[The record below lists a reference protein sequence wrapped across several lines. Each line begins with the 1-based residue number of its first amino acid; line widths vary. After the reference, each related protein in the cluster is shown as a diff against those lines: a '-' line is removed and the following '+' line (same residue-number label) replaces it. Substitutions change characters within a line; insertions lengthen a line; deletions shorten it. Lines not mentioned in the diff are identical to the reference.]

1 MTAAFESPAVATLE
15 SSVTPVLE
23 EAKSVTVADPI
34 EYNAA
39 AATLKSIRA
48 LRDQIAEVFDP
59 ICAKAFEAHKAATAQ
74 RKRFLDPVDE
84 AERTVKR
91 AMSVYVE
98 AEDRRRL
105 IAEAAAR
112 EVARKADED
121 ARLARAAALEAAGA
135 PEAADAVLEEAPPAP
150 PVVAIPKPQA
160 QGIRTSTTYSA
171 EVTDLYA
178 LVCAV
183 AKDRGLL
190 HLVAPN
196 APALNAMARALREN
210 LRVPG
215 VRAIA
220 VRGVSVRR

>member
-59 ICAKAFEAHKAATAQ
+59 ICAKAFEAHKTATAQ

-105 IAEAAAR
+105 I
-112 EVARKADED
+112 
-121 ARLARAAALEAAGA
+121 
-135 PEAADAVLEEAPPAP
+135 
-150 PVVAIPKPQA
+150 
-160 QGIRTSTTYSA
+160 
-171 EVTDLYA
+171 
-178 LVCAV
+178 
-183 AKDRGLL
+183 
-190 HLVAPN
+190 
-196 APALNAMARALREN
+196 
-210 LRVPG
+210 
-215 VRAIA
+215 
-220 VRGVSVRR
+220 